1 MGRPR
6 EFDIEQAIAI
16 ATNLF
21 WEKGYEGTSLSDL
34 TKAIGITPPSFYF
47 AFGSK
52 EGLFRKVIERYY
64 MRDLVHSE
72 EAFREPTARA
82 VAERL
87 LYGYADLQT
96 SPAHAPG
103 CLAMNSALPCAEG
116 DPIRNWMAGLREKM
130 RVRLRDRFA
139 VARDNGDLPAN
150 ADLDALARLV
160 LAIGWGMAV
169 EAQSGASREDLHRT
183 ISVAL
188 AGWPTNQRRRGP
200 TTKKKDLTESR

>member
-6 EFDIEQAIAI
+6 EFDIEKAIEI

-52 EGLFRKVIERYY
+52 EGLFRQVIRHYRARHVAY
-64 MRDLVHSE
+64 ADR
-72 EAFREPTARA
+72 AFKEPTARA

-96 SPAHAPG
+96 NRAHAPG
-103 CLAMNSALPCAEG
+103 CLIVNSSLPCAEG
-116 DPIRNWMAGLREKM
+116 DAVRNWLAVLRERL

-139 VARDNGDLPAN
+139 CARDSGDLPAN
-150 ADLDALARLV
+150 ADPGALARFVVV
-160 LAIGWGMAV
+160 LAWGMAV
-169 EAQSGASREDLHRT
+169 EAQSGAGRKDLHRT
-183 ISVAL
+183 IAT
-188 AGWPTNQRRRGP
+188 AMAAWPTTSGEVGSNRKR
-200 TTKKKDLTESR
+200 KI

>member
-6 EFDIEQAIAI
+6 EFDIEKAIEI

-21 WEKGYEGTSLSDL
+21 WKKGYEGTSLSDL

-64 MRDLVHSE
+64 MGDLVHTE

-87 LYGYADLQT
+87 LYAYADLQT
-96 SPAHAPG
+96 NPAHAPG

-116 DPIRNWMAGLREKM
+116 DPIRNWMAGLREEM
-130 RVRLRDRFA
+130 RVRLRARFA
-139 VARDNGDLPAN
+139 RARDSGDLPAN
-150 ADLDALARLV
+150 ADPDALARLV
-160 LAIGWGMAV
+160 LVIGWGMAV
-169 EAQSGASREDLHRT
+169 EAQSGASRQDLHRT
-183 ISVAL
+183 IAAAL
-188 AGWPTNQRRRGP
+188 AAWPTTNGEVGSNRKR
-200 TTKKKDLTESR
+200 KI